1 MEERIPIT
9 RMQTGTDCDVNYYAW
24 SGSRISTILRNPF
37 YKGAHV
43 VCKTHQKGIRSNT
56 YNIIPREQRE
66 VIEDERSL
74 VITQPILPASIS
86 LIMRWNAGRLKFRP
100 VKPSST

>member
-9 RMQTGTDCDVNYYAW
+9 RMQKGTDCDVNYYAW

-43 VCKTHQKGIRSNT
+43 VCKTHQKG
-56 YNIIPREQRE
+56 Y
-66 VIEDERSL
+66 V
-74 VITQPILPASIS
+74 PILTTS
-86 LIMRWNAGRLKFRP
+86 FRGSRG
-100 VKPSST
+100 KS